1 MAGYLP
7 AAVLALLRGTRRT
20 VEELAGDLIST
31 EAISQAGFV
40 PRIEKRS
47 LIFAGLMGT
56 LFTVFTPFL
65 TTTNPPWDPS
75 YWSPEVWWHRVL
87 GLLVGWWAGWLILV
101 VQSTSTHVSRLASRV
116 HTVDLLDVS
125 PWSPFV
131 RQGLLTAL
139 LIVGV
144 VSIQLLMLVDPTEWP
159 VVAVAAGLS
168 LVLAS
173 ASLWLPARGVNR
185 RIREIK
191 ERELAW
197 AREGIRDSKALL
209 QDASAPGQM
218 ADLIAYH
225 QLIEDA
231 QDWPFHAYTVVQMA
245 LFVLI
250 PIASWVGGLL
260 IEGLLDRF
268 LG

>member
-1 MAGYLP
+1 
-7 AAVLALLRGTRRT
+7 
-20 VEELAGDLIST
+20 
-31 EAISQAGFV
+31 
-40 PRIEKRS
+40 
-47 LIFAGLMGT
+47 
-56 LFTVFTPFL
+56 
-65 TTTNPPWDPS
+65 
-75 YWSPEVWWHRVL
+75 
-87 GLLVGWWAGWLILV
+87 
-101 VQSTSTHVSRLASRV
+101 
-116 HTVDLLDVS
+116 
-125 PWSPFV
+125 
-131 RQGLLTAL
+131 
-139 LIVGV
+139 
-144 VSIQLLMLVDPTEWP
+144 MLVDPTEWP

-185 RIREIK
+185 RIREVK

-197 AREGIRDSKALL
+197 ARERIRDSKALL